1 MRALKYRK
9 EKKYLSF
16 TFSAEKLVRYL
27 KETYM
32 VSLATLIKPMAT
44 SSIFIFV
51 SINSLTSFVK
61 LSNSLKNKNKI
72 FLATFDIYV
81 KKYMAII
88 HVFQCNLI
96 KTTYPFKDMYFNFTN
111 FCMNFFLPKLFL
123 FHENF

>member
-88 HVFQCNLI
+88 HDFQCNLI
-96 KTTYPFKDMYFNFTN
+96 KTTYPFKGMYI
-111 FCMNFFLPKLFL
+111 L
-123 FHENF
+123 